1 MSWLTDSLKS
11 SIFRKLLMALTGLF
25 LILFLTVHLAGNI
38 QLIFNDEGQAFN
50 IYAHTMAHNPFI
62 QLVSKFNFAFIV
74 IHVIY
79 SIWLS
84 RINKTA
90 RPVKYGYSAASTN
103 SPWTSRNMGILGTL
117 ILVFLVIHLKGFW
130 WEFKNDSIPM
140 ITYDGETMPNVF
152 LVVKA
157 AYSNIWYAAVYVVS
171 MFFVGFH
178 LSHGFASAFQTLG
191 LNHVKYTPA
200 IKAIGKGYAII
211 VPAVFALIPILI
223 YIKSLG

>member
-25 LILFLTVHLAGNI
+25 LILFLVVHLAGNLQI
-38 QLIFNDEGQAFN
+38 ILNDEGQAFN
-50 IYAHTMAHNPFI
+50 IYAHTMAHNPLI
-62 QLVSKFNFAFIV
+62 QLVSKFNFAFI
-74 IHVIY
+74 ILHVIY

-84 RINKTA
+84 RTNKAA
-90 RPVKYGYSAASTN
+90 RPVQYGYSAASTN

-117 ILVFLVIHLKGFW
+117 VLVFIVVHLRGFW
-130 WEFKNDSIPM
+130 WEFKNGSIPM
-140 ITYDGETMPNVF
+140 VTYDGESIPNVF
-152 LVVKA
+152 LTIEA
-157 AYSNIWYAAVYVVS
+157 AYSNIMIVLVYVVS
-171 MFFVGFH
+171 MIIVGFH

-200 IKAIGKGYAII
+200 INVIGKGFAII
-211 VPAVFALIPILI
+211 VPALFALIPIVI

>member
-25 LILFLTVHLAGNI
+25 LILFLVVHLAGNL
-38 QLIFNDEGQAFN
+38 QLIMNDEGQAFN

-62 QLVSKFNFAFIV
+62 QIVSKFNFAFII

-84 RINKTA
+84 RTNKKA
-90 RPVKYGYSAASTN
+90 RPVAYGYSAASTN

-117 ILVFLVIHLKGFW
+117 VLVFLVIHLKGFW
-130 WEFKNDSIPM
+130 WEFKNGAIPM
-140 ITYDGETMPNVF
+140 VTYDGEIYPNVF
-152 LVVKA
+152 PVVEA
-157 AYSNIWYAAVYVVS
+157 AYSNLWYVLVYVVS
-171 MFFVGFH
+171 MLFVGFH

-200 IKAIGKGYAII
+200 IKVIGKAFAII
-211 VPAVFALIPILI
+211 VPGLFAIIPIVM